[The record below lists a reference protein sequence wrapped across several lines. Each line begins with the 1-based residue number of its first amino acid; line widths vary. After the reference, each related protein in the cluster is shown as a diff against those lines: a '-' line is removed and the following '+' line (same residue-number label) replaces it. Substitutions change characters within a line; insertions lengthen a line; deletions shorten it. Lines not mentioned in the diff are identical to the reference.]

1 MEKITRTGENL
12 VLDEAEIEKLT
23 VEKLNEQ
30 LDFHCKHENHP
41 EYHSSSREKVPKKS
55 TIGSQA
61 ARVLVLKAAV
71 AHYLIHIKQT
81 GPPSTKIVPTKVAE
95 MDLRGEEHLEDDSGL
110 YFLDYEDDLA

>member
-30 LDFHCKHENHP
+30 LNFHHKHENHP
-41 EYHSSSREKVPKKS
+41 EYHSSSGEKVPKKS
-55 TIGSQA
+55 TIGSKT

-71 AHYLIHIKQT
+71 ARYLVHIKQT
-81 GPPSTKIVPTKVAE
+81 EPPSTEIVPTKVTE
-95 MDLRGEEHLEDDSGL
+95 MGL
-110 YFLDYEDDLA
+110 GG